1 MKNLYRIGRGFTVRN
16 DYAKPHG
23 DECGKQKREV
33 MMTKTDRRTDRTD
46 RSPTSYSGKPNSARY
61 AYVKRV
67 LEEERRARE
76 KYEAAMADTRAARGG
91 SK

>member
-1 MKNLYRIGRGFTVRN
+1 M
-16 DYAKPHG
+16 AK
-23 DECGKQKREV
+23 
-33 MMTKTDRRTDRTD
+33 KTDRRADRTD
-46 RSPTSYSGKPNSARY
+46 RSPTSYAGKPNSARY

-67 LEEERRARE
+67 LEEERRMRE